1 MEKFPEDT
9 ALVLVDIQ
17 NDFCPGGALAVPE
30 GDQIVDVVNKLIPRF
45 PFVVA
50 TQDWHPPGHIS
61 FKERGGPWPPH
72 CVQGTHGAQLHPA
85 IDQSG
90 IDLLVRK
97 ATSPDADAYSG
108 FDAQDESGHKLDEL
122 LKSRG
127 IKKVYVAG
135 LATDYCVRATVL
147 DALKNGYEV
156 CAITDAMRAVNV
168 HPDDGAKALDEMKS
182 KGARLVTSDQVL
194 REIEATGAAAR

>member
-1 MEKFPEDT
+1 MKKFPEDT
-9 ALVLVDIQ
+9 ALILVDIQ

-30 GDQIVDVVNKLIPRF
+30 GDQIVGVVNKLIPHF
-45 PFVVA
+45 GFVVA
-50 TQDWHPPGHIS
+50 TQDWHPPGHVS

-72 CVQGTHGAQLHPA
+72 CVQGTQGAQLHPA
-85 IDQSG
+85 INQSA
-90 IDLLVRK
+90 IDLVVRK
-97 ATSPDADAYSG
+97 AASPDQDAYSG
-108 FDAQDESGHKLDEL
+108 FDAQDESGRKLDEV

-127 IKKVYVAG
+127 IRRVYIAG

-147 DALKNGYEV
+147 DALNSGYEV

-182 KGARLVTSDQVL
+182 KGARLLTSDQVL
-194 REIEATGAAAR
+194 QEVEATTATAR